1 MAPPSRGTWCEQSR
15 IRMPALPALWQLQ
28 GSQPAAVFRGKC
40 TCWGAGVAPSFCM
53 SLPDS
58 MGQWSQIKK
67 KKTELRERKRRKGV
81 GALIVLAAAGIWITL
96 LAIIGL
102 AVIAETMN
110 ILHEMA

>member
-1 MAPPSRGTWCEQSR
+1 M
-15 IRMPALPALWQLQ
+15 MPVLPALWQLQ

-40 TCWGAGVAPSFCM
+40 TCWGAGAAPSFCM
-53 SLPDS
+53 NLPDS

-67 KKTELRERKRRKGV
+67 NKAELRDRKEGRRV
-81 GALIVLAAAGIWITL
+81 STLIVLAAAGIWMTL

>member
-1 MAPPSRGTWCEQSR
+1 MN
-15 IRMPALPALWQLQ
+15 LPE
-28 GSQPAAVFRGKC
+28 
-40 TCWGAGVAPSFCM
+40 
-53 SLPDS
+53 S

-67 KKTELRERKRRKGV
+67 NETELRERKRRKGV
-81 GALIVLAAAGIWITL
+81 GTLIVLAAAGMWMTL

>member
-1 MAPPSRGTWCEQSR
+1 
-15 IRMPALPALWQLQ
+15 
-28 GSQPAAVFRGKC
+28 
-40 TCWGAGVAPSFCM
+40 M

>member
-1 MAPPSRGTWCEQSR
+1 MRTER
-15 IRMPALPALWQLQ
+15 IRMPVLPALWQLQ
-28 GSQPAAVFRGKC
+28 GSQPAVVFRGKC
-40 TCWGAGVAPSFCM
+40 TCWGVGAAPSFCM
-53 SLPDS
+53 NLPDS

-67 KKTELRERKRRKGV
+67 NETELRERKRKGV
-81 GALIVLAAAGIWITL
+81 STLIVLAAAGIWMTL

>member
-1 MAPPSRGTWCEQSR
+1 M
-15 IRMPALPALWQLQ
+15 MPALPALWQLQ

-40 TCWGAGVAPSFCM
+40 TCWGVGAAPSFCM

-67 KKTELRERKRRKGV
+67 NETELRERKRKGV
-81 GALIVLAAAGIWITL
+81 GTLIVLAAAGIWMTL

>member
-1 MAPPSRGTWCEQSR
+1 MN
-15 IRMPALPALWQLQ
+15 
-28 GSQPAAVFRGKC
+28 
-40 TCWGAGVAPSFCM
+40 
-53 SLPDS
+53 LPDS

-67 KKTELRERKRRKGV
+67 NETELRKRKRGKGV
-81 GALIVLAAAGIWITL
+81 STLIVLAAAGIWMTL

>member
-1 MAPPSRGTWCEQSR
+1 M
-15 IRMPALPALWQLQ
+15 MPVLPALWQLQ

-40 TCWGAGVAPSFCM
+40 TCWGAGAAPSFCM
-53 SLPDS
+53 NLPDS

-67 KKTELRERKRRKGV
+67 NETELRERKRKGV
-81 GALIVLAAAGIWITL
+81 STLIVLAAAGIWMTL

>member
-1 MAPPSRGTWCEQSR
+1 
-15 IRMPALPALWQLQ
+15 
-28 GSQPAAVFRGKC
+28 
-40 TCWGAGVAPSFCM
+40 M

-81 GALIVLAAAGIWITL
+81 GALIVLAASGIWITL

>member
-1 MAPPSRGTWCEQSR
+1 
-15 IRMPALPALWQLQ
+15 
-28 GSQPAAVFRGKC
+28 
-40 TCWGAGVAPSFCM
+40 M

-81 GALIVLAAAGIWITL
+81 GALIVLAAAGIWMTL